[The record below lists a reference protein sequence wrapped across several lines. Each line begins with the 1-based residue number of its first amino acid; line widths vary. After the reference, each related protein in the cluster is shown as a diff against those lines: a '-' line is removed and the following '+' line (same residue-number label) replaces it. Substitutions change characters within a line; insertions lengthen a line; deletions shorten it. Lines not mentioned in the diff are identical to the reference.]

1 MDNAEDIHKKV
12 WINKFNLIPNET
24 IKVRNSWTPPGLSDE
39 RTISDETQ
47 ISEGIS
53 FAFVES
59 FSGISKTDSR
69 FRTLNIETHF
79 A

>member
-1 MDNAEDIHKKV
+1 MVNGEDIHKKV

-24 IKVRNSWTPPGLSDE
+24 IKVRNLWTTKGQFQMRRKSRKELVL
-39 RTISDETQ
+39 R
-47 ISEGIS
+47 
-53 FAFVES
+53 FVES